1 MQSEALVIALMSVRR
16 QDICRTQ
23 LQYFLALIH
32 GSQMSI
38 IKIKGLYPMTSNE
51 LKLTK
56 NVIEFSTDFCT
67 VISYRTKERISMDVS
82 LEVLV

>member
-1 MQSEALVIALMSVRR
+1 MP
-16 QDICRTQ
+16 
-23 LQYFLALIH
+23 
-32 GSQMSI
+32 I

-67 VISYRTKERISMDVS
+67 VMPYRTKERISMDVS